1 MTVIDASR
9 LRQVARLLCMRDITR
24 SSLRIALLVGT
35 VLNLIN
41 QSGYWLHG
49 DDLQVGHLM
58 LNYFVP
64 YCVASYSAVRT
75 RLQDMEAVTD
85 RAGRTDGPEV

>member
-1 MTVIDASR
+1 MIDATR
-9 LRQVARLLCMRDITR
+9 LRQIARLLCMRDITR

-41 QSGYWLHG
+41 QSGTWLHG

-75 RLQDMEAVTD
+75 RLQDMEAATD
-85 RAGRTDGPEV
+85 RPEI

>member
-1 MTVIDASR
+1 MIDATR
-9 LRQVARLLCMRDITR
+9 LRKIARLLCMRDITR

-41 QSGYWLHG
+41 QSGAWLHG

-75 RLQDMEAVTD
+75 RLQDMEAVTG
-85 RAGRTDGPEV
+85 RAGRPDGPEV

>member
-1 MTVIDASR
+1 MIDSSR
-9 LRQVARLLCMRDITR
+9 LRKIARLLCMRDITR

-41 QSGYWLHG
+41 QSGTW
-49 DDLQVGHLM
+49 LQV
-58 LNYFVP
+58 NYFVP

-85 RAGRTDGPEV
+85 RPDV

>member
-1 MTVIDASR
+1 MINATR
-9 LRQVARLLCMRDITR
+9 LRQIARLLCVRDITR
-24 SSLRIALLVGT
+24 SSLSIALLVGT

-41 QSGYWLHG
+41 QSGTWLHG

-64 YCVASYSAVRT
+64 YCVASYSTVRT
-75 RLQDMEAVTD
+75 RMQDME
-85 RAGRTDGPEV
+85 PEV

>member
-1 MTVIDASR
+1 MIDSAH
-9 LRQVARLLCMRDITR
+9 LRQTARLLCMRDITR

-58 LNYFVP
+58 PNYVVP

-75 RLQDMEAVTD
+75 RLQDMEAVAG
-85 RAGRTDGPEV
+85 RAGRTEGPNV

>member
-1 MTVIDASR
+1 MIDATR
-9 LRQVARLLCMRDITR
+9 LRQVARLLCTRDITR

-41 QSGYWLHG
+41 QSGTWLHG
-49 DDLQVGHLM
+49 ADLQVGHLM

-64 YCVASYSAVRT
+64 YCVASYSVVRT
-75 RLQDMEAVTD
+75 RLQDMEAVTS
-85 RAGRTDGPEV
+85 RPEA

>member
-1 MTVIDASR
+1 MIDSSR
-9 LRQVARLLCMRDITR
+9 LRKIARLLCMRDITR
-24 SSLRIALLVGT
+24 SSLRIELLVGT

-41 QSGYWLHG
+41 QSGTW
-49 DDLQVGHLM
+49 LQV
-58 LNYFVP
+58 NYFVP

-85 RAGRTDGPEV
+85 RPDV

>member
-1 MTVIDASR
+1 MIDATR
-9 LRQVARLLCMRDITR
+9 LRQMARLLCMRDITR
-24 SSLRIALLVGT
+24 SSLRIALAIGT

-41 QSGYWLHG
+41 QSGSWLHG
-49 DDLQVGHLM
+49 DDLQVGHLI

-75 RLQDMEAVTD
+75 RLQDMAAVT
-85 RAGRTDGPEV
+85 GRPEA

>member
-1 MTVIDASR
+1 MIDSAH
-9 LRQVARLLCMRDITR
+9 LRQTARLLCMRDITR

-41 QSGYWLHG
+41 QSGTWLHG

-75 RLQDMEAVTD
+75 RLQDMEAVIG
-85 RAGRTDGPEV
+85 RAGRTVRPEL

>member
-1 MTVIDASR
+1 MIDSAH
-9 LRQVARLLCMRDITR
+9 LRQTARLLCMRDITR

-41 QSGYWLHG
+41 QSGTWLYG

-75 RLQDMEAVTD
+75 RMQDME
-85 RAGRTDGPEV
+85 PEV

>member
-1 MTVIDASR
+1 VIDR
-9 LRQVARLLCMRDITR
+9 NRWRQIAQLLCMRDITR

-35 VLNLIN
+35 ILNLIN
-41 QSGYWLHG
+41 QSGSWLHG
-49 DDLQVGHLM
+49 DNLQVGHLI

-75 RLQDMEAVTD
+75 RLQDMAAVTG
-85 RAGRTDGPEV
+85 RAGSSDGPEV